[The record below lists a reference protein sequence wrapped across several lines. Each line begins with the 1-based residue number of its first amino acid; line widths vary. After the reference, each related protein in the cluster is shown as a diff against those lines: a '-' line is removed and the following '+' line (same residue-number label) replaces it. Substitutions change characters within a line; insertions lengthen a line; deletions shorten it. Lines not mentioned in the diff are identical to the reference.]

1 MDPSFELE
9 IPFEDIDAFLNEIS
23 TQISDGAPSKDFV
36 ELQVYHP
43 VSLFQGVNKAENNG
57 QQPINSIYNAVDTN
71 EENLAFAS
79 LTGSLPQS
87 ALFQNFPESVNS
99 QMLSS
104 LTSSVDDKKYPTV
117 NQNEPVNTSDS
128 ELTLSQPFMSQI
140 TSSSPMNIPQAIQD
154 SGSAKQENLKQKQ
167 KKKKCQIN
175 KEDTKKKKS
184 KIDKDTNRLIQNRM
198 AAKKLRDKKK
208 SEKLILEK
216 QVLDLLRE
224 NQQMEET
231 IKTQSLQIQRL
242 KNEVSILKGTR

>member
-1 MDPSFELE
+1 MEL
-9 IPFEDIDAFLNEIS
+9 
-23 TQISDGAPSKDFV
+23 
-36 ELQVYHP
+36 LQRTSSNCKCIIQYPP
-43 VSLFQGVNKAENNG
+43 VFQGVNKAENNG

-71 EENLAFAS
+71 EENLAFS
-79 LTGSLPQS
+79 QS
-87 ALFQNFPESVNS
+87 FLFQNFPESVNS
-99 QMLSS
+99 QMLSF

-184 KIDKDTNRLIQNRM
+184 KIDKDTNI
-198 AAKKLRDKKK
+198 
-208 SEKLILEK
+208 EK
-216 QVLDLLRE
+216 
-224 NQQMEET
+224 
-231 IKTQSLQIQRL
+231 
-242 KNEVSILKGTR
+242 